1 MKFTLTGL
9 LLLMAVAAL
18 LVGIPAAVSAQAGPP
33 HQILGNAF
41 IDGQLAPPGTEVQA
55 LAADGTVLQT
65 ATVRVATTTINY
77 RLNVPQPSSSDRT
90 ISFKVGGYDAT
101 PSRAVTWV
109 QGDTTYPVNLTA
121 SSVAVPTPTPMPAA
135 EPTPTPTPMVVRG
148 APGPQG
154 PAGPAGPAGPTGDAG
169 PAGEPGPRGPAGP
182 AGLRGP
188 AGPAGPPGEAGPP
201 GDTGSQGPQG
211 AAGEQG
217 ERGPA
222 GSDGATGQAGPAGA
236 AGPPGVTG
244 ASGPQGAQGSS
255 GSFII
260 AVIGLVVA
268 LLALLVAI
276 GRWIWELQTGS

>member
-9 LLLMAVAAL
+9 LLVMAVAAL
-18 LVGIPAAVSAQAGPP
+18 LVGIPAAVSAQAVPP
-33 HQILGNAF
+33 IRVFGNAS
-41 IDGQLAPPGTEVQA
+41 IDGELASAGTVVQA
-55 LAADGTVLQT
+55 LAADGTVLAT
-65 ATVRVATTTINY
+65 ANVRVINETVNY
-77 RLNVPQPSSSDRT
+77 NMTVPRPSGSDLT

-101 PSRAVTWV
+101 PSQTVTWV
-109 QGDTTYPVNLTA
+109 QGAQPRVNLSA
-121 SSVAVPTPTPMPAA
+121 SSTVVPTPTPMPAA

-169 PAGEPGPRGPAGP
+169 PVGEPGPRGPAGP

-201 GDTGSQGPQG
+201 GDTGPQGPQG

-222 GSDGATGQAGPAGA
+222 G
-236 AGPPGVTG
+236 
-244 ASGPQGAQGSS
+244 
-255 GSFII
+255 
-260 AVIGLVVA
+260 
-268 LLALLVAI
+268 
-276 GRWIWELQTGS
+276 

>member
-18 LVGIPAAVSAQAGPP
+18 LVGIPAAVSAQAVPP
-33 HQILGNAF
+33 NRIYGNASV
-41 IDGQLAPPGTEVQA
+41 DGVLAAAGTEVQA
-55 LAADGTVLQT
+55 LGADGTVLVT
-65 ATVRVATTTINY
+65 ATVNVINANINY
-77 RLNVPQPSSSDRT
+77 SMNVPRPSGSDLT
-90 ISFKVGGYDAT
+90 ISFKVGGYAAT
-101 PSRAVTWV
+101 PSQAITWR
-109 QGDTTYPVNLTA
+109 QGATSPIDLSA

-154 PAGPAGPAGPTGDAG
+154 PAGPAGEAGPVGPAG

-201 GDTGSQGPQG
+201 GDTGPQGPQG